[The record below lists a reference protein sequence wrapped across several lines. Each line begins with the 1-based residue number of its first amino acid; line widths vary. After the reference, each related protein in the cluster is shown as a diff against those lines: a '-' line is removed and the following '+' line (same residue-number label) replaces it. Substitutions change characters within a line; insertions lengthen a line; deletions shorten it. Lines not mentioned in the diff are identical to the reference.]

1 MLTLVLGG
9 ARSGKSRYAQAL
21 IGDREAIYVAT
32 ARRTRDREMS
42 GRIEQHRTDRPSAW
56 TTIEEP
62 ESVPRVVRAASP
74 VDAPVIVEC
83 VTLWLSNLFER
94 EAHTPARRQQDILM
108 AAVRDLAEASRLR
121 EVVVVSNEVG
131 GGIVPT
137 TRVGRRF
144 RDLQGWAN
152 QILAAEAQ
160 SVVLVVAG
168 LPLALKSPD
177 SRRPHLAYS
186 NCLVLRVA
194 INLPD
199 AAVSQR

>member
-21 IGDREAIYVAT
+21 IGDRQAVYVAT

-42 GRIEQHRTDRPSAW
+42 GRIERHRADRPSSW
-56 TTIEEP
+56 ITIEEP
-62 ESVPRVVRAASP
+62 ESVPRVVRTATPA
-74 VDAPVIVEC
+74 DAPVIVEC
-83 VTLWLSNLFER
+83 ATLWLSNLFER
-94 EAHTPARRQQDILM
+94 ESHTPLRRQQDILM
-108 AAVRDLAEASRLR
+108 AAVRELADASRVR
-121 EVVVVSNEVG
+121 DVVVVSNEVG

-168 LPLALKSPD
+168 LPLVLKTPD
-177 SRRPHLAYS
+177 RR
-186 NCLVLRVA
+186 
-194 INLPD
+194 
-199 AAVSQR
+199 

>member
-21 IGDREAIYVAT
+21 IGDRPAIYVAT
-32 ARRTRDREMS
+32 ARRSRDREMS
-42 GRIEQHRTDRPSAW
+42 GRIERHRAERSASW

-62 ESVPRVVRAASP
+62 ETVPRVVRTAVPS
-74 VDAPVIVEC
+74 DAPVLVEC

-94 EAHTPARRQQDILM
+94 ESHTPARKQQDILM
-108 AAVRDLAEASRLR
+108 AAVGELAEACRGR
-121 EVVVVSNEVG
+121 EVVAVSNEVG

-137 TRVGRRF
+137 TRIGRRF

-152 QILAAEAQ
+152 QILAAEAE

-168 LPLALKSPD
+168 LPVVLKNRHT
-177 SRRPHLAYS
+177 RR
-186 NCLVLRVA
+186 
-194 INLPD
+194 
-199 AAVSQR
+199 

>member
-9 ARSGKSRYAQAL
+9 ARSGKSRYAQGL
-21 IGDREAIYVAT
+21 IGDRQAIYVAT
-32 ARRTRDREMS
+32 ARRSRDREMS
-42 GRIEQHRTDRPSAW
+42 GRIDKHRADRPSSW

-62 ESVPRVVRAASP
+62 ESVARVVRTATP

-83 VTLWLSNLFER
+83 ATLWLSNLFER
-94 EAHTPARRQQDILM
+94 ESRTPPRRQQDILM
-108 AAVRDLAEASRLR
+108 AAVRELADASRLR

-160 SVVLVVAG
+160 SVILVVAG
-168 LPLALKSPD
+168 LPITLKRAD
-177 SRRPHLAYS
+177 S
-186 NCLVLRVA
+186 
-194 INLPD
+194 
-199 AAVSQR
+199 